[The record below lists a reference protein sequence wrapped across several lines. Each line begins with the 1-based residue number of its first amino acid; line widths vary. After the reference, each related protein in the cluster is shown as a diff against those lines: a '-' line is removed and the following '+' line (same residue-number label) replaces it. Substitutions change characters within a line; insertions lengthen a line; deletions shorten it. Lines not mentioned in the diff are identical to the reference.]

1 MHELAPPRRPNDMSD
16 TQDANDRG
24 DAQVPPSSPPLP
36 VPVVVPEPGS
46 QGIDSRPGNADA
58 QSRVD
63 AARTVLVRL
72 MQELLAAEA
81 RVDDQRVADL
91 IEANEQLVVTALREQ
106 QRAEAATQA
115 LQLEGRRLQAEAE
128 AVEAVLRRQQDL
140 REANERLVLAAV
152 DAQALR
158 DAAERARQRQ
168 ADFMA
173 VVAQELHNPLAPIRL
188 ASAMLGRTDTNE
200 QLLPRAQAIIDRQ
213 VDHMARLV
221 AAVQDVSRANAATL
235 GADAAPVDMNA
246 LVIAAVAACAP
257 AVSLR
262 QQRVRVELPTEV
274 AWVRG
279 DPPRLVQIVAN
290 LLDNATQYSHTYGE
304 IVVAAQARD
313 GVLTFTVSDNGIG
326 ITPLAMPTIF
336 EPFVQDSQA
345 IGFNG
350 VGVGIGLT
358 VARALVE
365 AHRGS
370 IQADSKGSGRGSRF
384 TVRLPLAPPPMPGD
398 AARQGPGA
406 AGAGHSPGGRS

>member
-1 MHELAPPRRPNDMSD
+1 MSD
-16 TQDANDRG
+16 THDANDRG
-24 DAQVPPSSPPLP
+24 DAQVPPSSPPSP
-36 VPVVVPEPGS
+36 VPVAVPEPGS
-46 QGIDSRPGNADA
+46 LGIDSRPGNADA

-81 RVDDQRVADL
+81 RVDDLRVADL

-128 AVEAVLRRQQDL
+128 AAEAVLRRQQDL

-235 GADAAPVDMNA
+235 GADAVPVDMNA
-246 LVIAAVAACAP
+246 LVLAAVAACAP

-406 AGAGHSPGGRS
+406 ADAGHSPGGRT